1 MTRASLSGW
10 RVGPAGL
17 NPQSLITQLRGTS
30 RRNPYPE
37 SRGLLLCDSAF
48 SVSRMRRG
56 ELKSSLKRRN
66 VTGGQ
71 MKEIRI
77 LIADDS
83 EFVRRRVRS
92 ILSDQQSW
100 RIVGE
105 AAAEV
110 DLLTKANEQMPD
122 VVIMDIARPIL
133 GGLEAAKKILETRP
147 EVKIVVLSIQDDGP
161 LAWCILHAGEGGYIL
176 KPEFSR
182 NLAATVRS
190 ACSGL
195 LA

>member
-1 MTRASLSGW
+1 
-10 RVGPAGL
+10 
-17 NPQSLITQLRGTS
+17 
-30 RRNPYPE
+30 
-37 SRGLLLCDSAF
+37 
-48 SVSRMRRG
+48 
-56 ELKSSLKRRN
+56 
-66 VTGGQ
+66 

-92 ILSDQQSW
+92 ILGDQQCW

-105 AAAEV
+105 AAAEL
-110 DLLTKANEQMPD
+110 DLLAKANELTPD

-133 GGLEAAKKILETRP
+133 GGLDAAKKILEAQP
-147 EVKIVVLSIQDDGP
+147 YVKIIVLSIQDDGP
-161 LAWCILHAGEGGYIL
+161 LVWCVLHACEGGYVL

-182 NLAATVRS
+182 NLAASVRS

-195 LA
+195 LV